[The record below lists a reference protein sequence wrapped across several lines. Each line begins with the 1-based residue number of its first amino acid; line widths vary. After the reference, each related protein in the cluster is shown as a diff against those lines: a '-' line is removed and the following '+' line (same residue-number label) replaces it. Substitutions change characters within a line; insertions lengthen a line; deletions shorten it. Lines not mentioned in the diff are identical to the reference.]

1 MKTEYD
7 IGFNE
12 IKSLDCSHYGIYVGT
27 ILPYLTGKKNKSC
40 VYIHKSYYRPW
51 ARGDMLSPLG
61 IFTNHVF

>member
-27 ILPYLTGKKNKSC
+27 ILPYLTGNKEQVLC
-40 VYIHKSYYRPW
+40 IYTQE
-51 ARGDMLSPLG
+51 LL
-61 IFTNHVF
+61 